1 MRFTGKVVIITGS
14 GAGIGQ
20 AAAVAFA
27 REGAKVV
34 VNSVTEKSGA
44 ETLALVEK
52 QGGEGIYVQGDV
64 SKSEDVKK
72 IVAATIGRFGTV
84 DVLVNVAGIVIA
96 GSADNTRVED
106 WDKMMDVNA
115 KGTFMMIREVL
126 PCMLE
131 KHHGSI
137 VNIAS
142 IAAQKGLKDRFAYS
156 ASKGAVLSMSHS
168 LAAEYVDQG
177 IRCNVVCPGTILT
190 PSLQYRIDHAENPE
204 AMKADFFA
212 RQPIGRLGKPEEV
225 AEAILFAADDAAGF
239 MTSAVVSI
247 NGGMII

>member
-1 MRFTGKVVIITGS
+1 MIGLVCGRTKSVRSVKKGGNCYEIYRKSSHYHGLWRRYRTGCRCS
-14 GAGIGQ
+14 F
-20 AAAVAFA
+20 FA

-96 GSADNTRVED
+96 GRADNTREED

-115 KGTFMMIREVL
+115 KGTL
-126 PCMLE
+126 
-131 KHHGSI
+131 
-137 VNIAS
+137 
-142 IAAQKGLKDRFAYS
+142 
-156 ASKGAVLSMSHS
+156 
-168 LAAEYVDQG
+168 
-177 IRCNVVCPGTILT
+177 
-190 PSLQYRIDHAENPE
+190 
-204 AMKADFFA
+204 
-212 RQPIGRLGKPEEV
+212 
-225 AEAILFAADDAAGF
+225 
-239 MTSAVVSI
+239 
-247 NGGMII
+247 

>member
-96 GSADNTRVED
+96 GRADNTREED

-190 PSLQYRIDHAENPE
+190 PSLQYRIDHAEKPE

>member
-1 MRFTGKVVIITGS
+1 
-14 GAGIGQ
+14 
-20 AAAVAFA
+20 
-27 REGAKVV
+27 
-34 VNSVTEKSGA
+34 
-44 ETLALVEK
+44 
-52 QGGEGIYVQGDV
+52 
-64 SKSEDVKK
+64 
-72 IVAATIGRFGTV
+72 
-84 DVLVNVAGIVIA
+84 
-96 GSADNTRVED
+96 
-106 WDKMMDVNA
+106 MMDVNA

-142 IAAQKGLKDRFAYS
+142 IAAQKRTEGSFCLLCIERRCSF
-156 ASKGAVLSMSHS
+156 SMSHS

-212 RQPIGRLGKPEEV
+212 RQPIGRLGKPGRSGRGDS
-225 AEAILFAADDAAGF
+225 LCC
-239 MTSAVVSI
+239 
-247 NGGMII
+247 

>member
-1 MRFTGKVVIITGS
+1 MRFSEKVVIITGS

-34 VNSVTEKSGA
+34 VNSVTEKTGK
-44 ETLALVEK
+44 ETLALVEA
-52 QGGEGIYVQGDV
+52 QGAEGVYVQADV
-64 SKSEDVKK
+64 SKPADVKK
-72 IVAATIGRFGTV
+72 IVDSTIERFGTI
-84 DVLVNVAGIVIA
+84 DVLVNNAGIVIA
-96 GSADNTRVED
+96 GRADNTREED
-106 WDKMMDVNA
+106 WDKMMAVNA
-115 KGTFMMIREVL
+115 KGAFMMCREVL

-131 KHHGSI
+131 KQHGVI
-137 VNIAS
+137 VNTAS

-156 ASKGAVLSMSHS
+156 ATKGAVLSMSHS

-190 PSLQYRIDHAENPE
+190 PSLQYRIDHAEDPE
-204 AMKADFFA
+204 AERAGFFA